1 MSHPWIAT
9 LSSPERPIFLTSEGL
24 PGDLRVLVLGPHPDD
39 FDSIGVTLRL
49 LRDQGNP
56 IRVAV
61 LTSGASG
68 VEDEFCSPPTRER
81 KAEIREDEQRR
92 SCRFFGL
99 EDAELSFLRLTE
111 DHEGHL
117 IENGENLERLGA
129 CLTEGE
135 PDLVFLPHGNDTNA
149 GHRRT
154 YSMFRTITETGDFEG
169 AAFLIQD
176 PKTVDLRHDAYTVFG
191 EEEAEWKARLLRF
204 HGSQQQRNLNIRS
217 HGFDDRILDLNREI
231 ARRHLGSDL
240 YAEAFEVEV
249 FVQEEGSIS

>member
-1 MSHPWIAT
+1 MSHPWIAS
-9 LSSPERPIFLTSEGL
+9 LSNAERPIFLTSDGL
-24 PGDLRVLVLGPHPDD
+24 PRDLRILVLGPHPDD

-49 LRDQGNP
+49 FRDRGNP

-68 VEDEFCSPPTRER
+68 VEDEFCSPPTRDR

-92 SCRFFGL
+92 GCRFFEL
-99 EDAELSFLRLTE
+99 EDAELSFLRLSE
-111 DHEGHL
+111 DDGGHL
-117 IENGENLERLGA
+117 IENGENLDRLEA
-129 CLTEGE
+129 CYAHNK

-154 YSMFRTITETGDFEG
+154 YSMSRTIAEAGGFEG
-169 AAFLIQD
+169 AAFLIRD

-204 HGSQQQRNLNIRS
+204 HESQQQRNLNIRS
-217 HGFDDRILDLNREI
+217 HGFDDRILDLNRET
-231 ARRHLGSDL
+231 ARRYLDSGL
-240 YAEAFEVEV
+240 YAEAFEIEV
-249 FVQEEGSIS
+249 LTQEEGSIS